1 MSTIKEVVF
10 WLNQYKH
17 IQRDIKDIE
26 LRITQLRIKYGTPSA
41 ISYSDMPKAHNG
53 NRDLSEYATR
63 LEELERELIDRH
75 TAALGLSVQYLQA
88 LDHLDREEA
97 YIIRRRYMDGAYMV
111 TIADEIPC
119 SERTVYYYYRR
130 ALRKL
135 AALNIADHC
144 S

>member
-1 MSTIKEVVF
+1 MSTIKEVVI

-26 LRITQLRIKYGTPSA
+26 LRITQLRLKYGTPSA

-53 NRDLSEYATR
+53 NRDLSEYAER

-97 YIIRRRYMDGAYMV
+97 YIIRRRYMDGAYME

-119 SERTVYYYYRR
+119 SPRTAYYYRR
-130 ALRKL
+130 KALRAL
-135 AALNIADHC
+135 ADLNVC
-144 S
+144 RPLQ

>member
-135 AALNIADHC
+135 ATLNIADHC